1 MASAPENRKPQATT
15 PAAEQDND
23 PTPPSDKK
31 PCRRSPVHPIPQ
43 LQGPFEESISEASQ
57 EKGSQWIVHLDAQ
70 SRRKELLENAE
81 YERLCGRK
89 WRQRAGERHVNFY
102 ITRSRAL
109 SLTSTNKLIGHRY
122 HPLWKLISQIS
133 FGVHL
138 LAKGLAKSKLEVLK
152 ILQRHVD
159 ELDGFIERNTEDYFI
174 IQVDVRT
181 RIHYLSLPLQN
192 LDVFDEMLQDRNFRL
207 TMIEYNEQIEHAVE
221 RFTMAVKDSL
231 RDIQKGR
238 EAIGALWRYI
248 GQSAKENRP
257 LPGDLVALYNAM
269 LANTEGW
276 NMALSKLSR
285 KGMALES
292 ALAQLGLAITEM
304 QRRIG
309 VASRKDVVSI
319 PQCIFLIHLSRGGML
334 IFVLGVA
341 ASESQRSF
349 PPQIIKEAFL
359 WKSFIHP
366 RTPLLRLRE
375 ATTF

>member
-1 MASAPENRKPQATT
+1 MASPPENRELQATT
-15 PAAEQDND
+15 PAAEQDDD
-23 PTPPSDKK
+23 PTQSEKK
-31 PCRRSPVHPIPQ
+31 PCKRSPVHPIPQ
-43 LQGPFEESISEASQ
+43 LQGPFEESISEATQ
-57 EKGSQWIVHLDAQ
+57 KKDTQWIVHLDAQ

-89 WRQRAGERHVNFY
+89 WRQRAGERQVKFY
-102 ITRSRAL
+102 ITRSRVL
-109 SLTSTNKLIGHRY
+109 SLMSINKLIGHRY

-181 RIHYLSLPLQN
+181 RIQYLSLPLQN

-231 RDIQKGR
+231 KDIQKGR

-276 NMALSKLSR
+276 NTALSKLSR

-309 VASRKDVVSI
+309 VASRKDVVGI
-319 PQCIFLIHLSRGGML
+319 PQCIFLMNLSRGGML
-334 IFVLGVA
+334 MFVLGAA

-359 WKSFIHP
+359 WESSIHP
-366 RTPLLRLRE
+366 RIPLLRLRE

>member
-1 MASAPENRKPQATT
+1 M
-15 PAAEQDND
+15 
-23 PTPPSDKK
+23 
-31 PCRRSPVHPIPQ
+31 
-43 LQGPFEESISEASQ
+43 
-57 EKGSQWIVHLDAQ
+57 
-70 SRRKELLENAE
+70 
-81 YERLCGRK
+81 
-89 WRQRAGERHVNFY
+89 
-102 ITRSRAL
+102 
-109 SLTSTNKLIGHRY
+109 GHRY

-138 LAKGLAKSKLEVLK
+138 LAKGLAKSNLEVLK
-152 ILQRHVD
+152 ILQHHVD

-181 RIHYLSLPLQN
+181 RIQYLSLPLQN

-207 TMIEYNEQIEHAVE
+207 AMIEYNEKIEHAIN

-231 RDIQKGR
+231 KDIQKGR
-238 EAIGALWRYI
+238 EAIGALWHYI

-276 NMALSKLSR
+276 NTALSKLSG

-309 VASRKDVVSI
+309 VASRRDVVGI
-319 PQCIFLIHLSRGGML
+319 PQCNFLKSLSRDGML
-334 IFVLGVA
+334 ILVLGFA
-341 ASESQRSF
+341 ASESQQTF

-359 WKSFIHP
+359 RKSFIHP
-366 RTPLLRLRE
+366 RIPLLCLRE